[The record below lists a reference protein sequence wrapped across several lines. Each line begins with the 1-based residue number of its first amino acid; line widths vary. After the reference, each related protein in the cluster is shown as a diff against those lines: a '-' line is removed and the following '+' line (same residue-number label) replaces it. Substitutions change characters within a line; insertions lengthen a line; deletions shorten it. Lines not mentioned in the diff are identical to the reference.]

1 MNKNIDELLVRIHAL
16 QDELE
21 DEYRRAREE
30 WAERKLELAEELQR
44 QQRRYK
50 TGLFHFLR
58 HSRLPVALTAPVI
71 YARSGGAHRTVLV
84 PDHACPPHPRGA

>member
-1 MNKNIDELLVRIHAL
+1 MNRNIDELLVRIHAL

-44 QQRRYK
+44 QQRVR
-50 TGLFHFLR
+50 
-58 HSRLPVALTAPVI
+58 RLVSA
-71 YARSGGAHRTVLV
+71 AHAVGSV
-84 PDHACPPHPRGA
+84 G

>member
-1 MNKNIDELLVRIHAL
+1 MNRNIDELLARIHAL

-44 QQRRYK
+44 QQRVR
-50 TGLFHFLR
+50 
-58 HSRLPVALTAPVI
+58 RLASAAHPVGSV
-71 YARSGGAHRTVLV
+71 G
-84 PDHACPPHPRGA
+84 

>member
-1 MNKNIDELLVRIHAL
+1 MNRNIDELLARIHAL

-44 QQRRYK
+44 QQRVR
-50 TGLFHFLR
+50 
-58 HSRLPVALTAPVI
+58 RLVSAAHPVGSV
-71 YARSGGAHRTVLV
+71 G
-84 PDHACPPHPRGA
+84 